1 MLIEWYGYIV
11 VMPLINGPDEELNEI
26 LYQIS
31 VDFWEQVF
39 NALLNKQKNCKQDL
53 DISPQQA
60 IITLQREIKNLA
72 KTNHLICT
80 IFPHN
85 EHFYLSLLP
94 YPIYIGIENNTGCS
108 SVSAPNIKTIHF
120 NHTQCRNT
128 LLWIQNY
135 IELDIT
141 PLEEKKK
148 LVREKIYLNF
158 KNVQIVPNSIFF
170 LCNSFLEKEPM
181 IDWSIHQTSLKSL
194 IHFEKDECGSYDIEI
209 FHKPFSE
216 NPSILINQLT
226 NPHEET
232 IEYKIVCR
240 ASKPTKVKNA
250 MGLTV

>member
-1 MLIEWYGYIV
+1 MSASVLRGSAAREFNVPEQLSSITVTNIIHHSINARQSKKVFFEIYLEPYPVLIEWYGYIV

-80 IFPHN
+80 TFPHN

-120 NHTQCRNT
+120 NHTQWRNT

-158 KNVQIVPNSIFF
+158 KNVQIVLNSI
-170 LCNSFLEKEPM
+170 LCEVE
-181 IDWSIHQTSLKSL
+181 
-194 IHFEKDECGSYDIEI
+194 
-209 FHKPFSE
+209 
-216 NPSILINQLT
+216 
-226 NPHEET
+226 
-232 IEYKIVCR
+232 
-240 ASKPTKVKNA
+240 
-250 MGLTV
+250 